1 MFSLEN
7 RRPWRGFAVAMQDLK
22 GPIGKMG
29 TVFNR
34 ASGKRRRGGWLLTA
48 GG

>member
-1 MFSLEN
+1 MGLRLLSLEN

-22 GPIGKMG
+22 GAIGKMG

-34 ASGKRRRGGWLLTA
+34 ASGKSRSGDGF
-48 GG
+48 

>member
-7 RRPWRGFAVAMQDLK
+7 RRPWGGYTVAMQDLK
-22 GPIGKMG
+22 GPTGKMG

-34 ASGKRRRGGWLLTA
+34 AGGERRRGDGF
-48 GG
+48 